1 MTFIGDG
8 GTVVGG
14 ITGMAAFG
22 HSPGH
27 MIYRLESEGRQLVLT
42 ADTANHY
49 VLSLQRPDWEVRFD
63 MDKAAAAAALAL
75 TSKLAVFEAEHDRF
89 LVTVFIQTI
98 NIGPSKAVVDE
109 TQALAT
115 ALAAAVKKKNAPA
128 LALKAL
134 TKYLGGAIAV
144 FNGKVPVPPAAPAP
158 APAPAQG

>member
-1 MTFIGDG
+1 VTDITDAQVQSHDL
-8 GTVVGG
+8 TV
-14 ITGMAAFG
+14 
-22 HSPGH
+22 
-27 MIYRLESEGRQLVLT
+27 YRNAHNRARALLTTEIDKQQLIAEKS
-42 ADTANHY
+42 ADDDEAT
-49 VLSLQRPDWEVRFD
+49 
-63 MDKAAAAAALAL
+63 AAAAAALAL

-134 TKYLGGAIAV
+134 TKYLAGAIAV
-144 FNGKVPVPPAAPAP
+144 FNGKVPVPPAAAL
-158 APAPAQG
+158 APAQE

>member
-1 MTFIGDG
+1 MPDITDAQVQSHDL
-8 GTVVGG
+8 TV
-14 ITGMAAFG
+14 
-22 HSPGH
+22 
-27 MIYRLESEGRQLVLT
+27 YRNSHNKARALLTTEIDKQQLI
-42 ADTANHY
+42 AEKSAN
-49 VLSLQRPDWEVRFD
+49 DAEAT
-63 MDKAAAAAALAL
+63 AAAAAALAL

-144 FNGKVPVPPAAPAP
+144 FNGKVPVPPAAAP